1 MTTFR
6 QLLKERRTYR
16 VGTASLPFYYWNVR
30 GEKKLE
36 TEPLDWED
44 AMMTEQEADDLY
56 LSLWNVPF
64 VSVYN
69 SIDTIQ
75 RLAEQEDPND
85 TRSINERKIHERM
98 LPKYRP
104 KQSSGMFKSL
114 LPNIIIGIPLMI
126 IRSALKH

>member
-1 MTTFR
+1 MTYR
-6 QLLKERRTYR
+6 QLLEEGRTYG
-16 VGTASLPFYYWNVR
+16 VETVTLPFYYWNVR

-44 AMMTEQEADDLY
+44 AMMTESEADHLSA
-56 LSLWNVPF
+56 SLWNVPF
-64 VSVYN
+64 VHVSNCVD
-69 SIDTIQ
+69 IIK
-75 RLAEQEDPND
+75 RLAAQEDPND

>member
-1 MTTFR
+1 MTYR
-6 QLLKERRTYR
+6 QLLEEGRTYG
-16 VGTASLPFYYWNVR
+16 VETVTLPFYYWNVR

-44 AMMTEQEADDLY
+44 AMMTESEADHLSA
-56 LSLWNVPF
+56 SLWNVPF
-64 VSVYN
+64 VQVSNCVD
-69 SIDTIQ
+69 IIK
-75 RLAEQEDPND
+75 RLAAQEDPND